1 MSPTPLRVAR
11 VDAPASPCSLD
22 IIDLADVAM
31 GEGGVNDFARV
42 ARDLLEGGF
51 LSGTGDCLAA
61 PVAEPQ
67 FPQDNL
73 RSLP

>member
-1 MSPTPLRVAR
+1 MSPTPLGVAR
-11 VDAPASPCSLD
+11 VDAPASPCSLN
-22 IIDLADVAM
+22 IIDPADVAL

-42 ARDLLEGGF
+42 TRDLLEGCF
-51 LSGTGDCLAA
+51 FSGIGDCLAA

-73 RSLP
+73 RSRP